1 MKKIILLVC
10 AAMVIFPTFA
20 SGEFNSRTLELG
32 TGSGKTG
39 DTVYLPLSVS
49 GTGGGVGGI
58 AITVGLDS
66 SIFEVVDIR
75 ESAALTPE
83 VVNPV
88 EQGYCDT
95 SPCVNPYSEGGVGT
109 GALFFQFNDQGDG
122 KALIAAAAA
131 QALADDIDL
140 MEIGIRIK
148 GSVASETV
156 FDISLS
162 QTNLPQNTA
171 AGYDDPNNNPIPVLV
186 GLPDNDPNSE
196 GNYPVTDTFSTTL
209 IDGSIRVEVGMKEDF
224 NGDGVVDI
232 NDLAL
237 MAQLWGETEDSPTW
251 DPRFNLNT
259 DPNSEG
265 RQVININDLAN
276 LAQQW
281 GQVN

>member
-1 MKKIILLVC
+1 MKKTIFLVC
-10 AAMVIFPTFA
+10 AAMVLFPTFA
-20 SGEFNSRTLELG
+20 FSQNSRTLELG
-32 TGSGKTG
+32 MGSGGVG

-49 GTGGGVGGI
+49 GTGGDVGGV
-58 AITVGLDS
+58 AITIGLDS
-66 SIFEVVDIR
+66 SMFEVVDIR
-75 ESAALTPE
+75 ESPALTPE

-95 SPCVNPYSEGGVGT
+95 SPCVNPYSDGGVGT
-109 GALFFQFNDQGDG
+109 GALFYQLNDQGTG

-131 QALADDIDL
+131 EALADDIDL
-140 MEIGIRIK
+140 LEIGIRIK

-156 FDISLS
+156 FDIALL
-162 QTNLPQNTA
+162 QTNLPQNTT
-171 AGYDDPNNNPIPVLV
+171 AGYDDPSNNPVPVLV
-186 GLPDNDPNSE
+186 GLPAIDPDSE
-196 GNYPVTDTFSTTL
+196 GNFPVSDYFSTTL
-209 IDGSIRVEVGMKEDF
+209 IDGSIRVEVGMPEDF

-237 MAQLWGETEDSPTW
+237 LAQLWGETEDSPSW

-265 RQVININDLAN
+265 KQVININDLAN

-281 GQVN
+281 GQGG